1 MKKISVIILVCGLF
15 LLDLVIKFLV
25 SNYLTTVTVI
35 DNFFSLTYVLNDG
48 AAFSIL
54 ASQTFIIILITLL
67 CLAFVIYELKKNLND
82 RVETIAYS
90 LIISGLLG
98 NFVDR
103 LIDGYVIDYLS
114 FKIFN
119 YNYPVF
125 NLADIL
131 IVLGVII
138 MLIKEIG
145 GIIHANRSKRK

>member
-1 MKKISVIILVCGLF
+1 MKKISVIILICSLF

-25 SNYLTTVTVI
+25 SNYLTTITVI

-54 ASQTFIIILITLL
+54 ASQTFMIILITLL
-67 CLAFVIYELKKNLND
+67 CLAFAIYELKKNLND

-90 LIISGLLG
+90 FILSGLLG

-114 FKIFN
+114 FKVFN

-145 GIIHANRSKRK
+145 GIIHANRSERK